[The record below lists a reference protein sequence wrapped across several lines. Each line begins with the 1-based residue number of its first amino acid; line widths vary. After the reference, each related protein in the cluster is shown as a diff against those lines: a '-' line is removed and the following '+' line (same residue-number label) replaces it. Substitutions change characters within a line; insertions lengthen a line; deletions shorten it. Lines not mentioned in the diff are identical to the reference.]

1 MSRTERQGRFFS
13 EEFRRKKVSEIDR
26 NITSVSAVAR
36 EYEVARASVYK
47 WIKKYSRNQKQGV
60 RQIVEIKSDTHRISA
75 LKEQVREL
83 ERQVGQ
89 KQIRIEVLE
98 KAIELAEKDHGI
110 AIKKKESFG
119 PCSGSTI
126 IRTPGNGR

>member
-1 MSRTERQGRFFS
+1 MSRTERQGRYFS

-26 NITSVSAVAR
+26 NITSVSDVAR

-47 WIKKYSRNQKQGV
+47 WIKKYSRNQKRGV
-60 RQIVEIKSDTHRISA
+60 RQIVEIKSDTLRISG

-98 KAIELAEKDHGI
+98 KVIELAEQDYGI
-110 AIKKKESFG
+110 AIKKKGSFG

-126 IRTPGNGR
+126 IPMPGNGR

>member
-47 WIKKYSRNQKQGV
+47 WIKKYSRNHKQSV

-98 KAIELAEKDHGI
+98 KAIELAEEDYGI
-110 AIKKKESFG
+110 GIKKKGSFG

-126 IRTPGNGR
+126 IRTPGSGR